1 MRNFHDY
8 LKQSFKLSQSENIN
22 ERLKIDKNSKISDAS
37 KIKYKELED
46 ICEIEEI
53 NQDGE
58 EYTIMVLSDYADAD
72 DIIKQIKNDD
82 YDSPYVLEDI
92 TSNWDEYDW
101 DDDQELLINYAVE
114 FEGHEI
120 YQIMD
125 GIGDFSKS
133 IGIVVII

>member
-22 ERLKIDKNSKISDAS
+22 ERLKIDKNSKISDTS

-58 EYTIMVLSDYADAD
+58 EYTIMVLSNYADAD
-72 DIIKQIKNDD
+72 DVIKQIKNDD

-125 GIGDFSKS
+125 GIGDFSQS

>member
-8 LKQSFKLSQSENIN
+8 LKQSFKLSQNENIN

-72 DIIKQIKNDD
+72 DVIKQIKNDD

-125 GIGDFSKS
+125 GIGDFSQS